1 MESSDVL
8 GNGLVVAAQICAIEG
23 KDAFDRGSR
32 SGRDASRSAQTV
44 AGDGASIGKSGFF
57 VAGEANG
64 DAAIVFGDGCV
75 GAATQL
81 EGSGGGDL
89 ALAVSIQA
97 QIKVERAGLAQLG
110 AKGAHNVGGLLLDA
124 TDIADGPGHAA
135 RAQQRDRGHGDD
147 KQTNGKANHELNQC
161 QAGLEFQV
169 FLLFIPCWIS
179 A

>member
-1 MESSDVL
+1 MDDVF
-8 GNGLVVAAQICAIEG
+8 G
-23 KDAFDRGSR
+23 
-32 SGRDASRSAQTV
+32 GR
-44 AGDGASIGKSGFF
+44 FF
-57 VAGEANG
+57 S
-64 DAAIVFGDGCV
+64 VFGDRLL
-75 GAATQL
+75 AIATQL
-81 EGSGGGDL
+81 EGSGGCDL

-179 A
+179 ASSYFFYIVVCVQCHYLLPGQ

>member
-23 KDAFDRGSR
+23 KDALDRGSR

-57 VAGEANG
+57 VAGVLDDVFG
-64 DAAIVFGDGCV
+64 GRFFSVFGDRLL
-75 GAATQL
+75 AIATQL

-161 QAGLEFQV
+161 QASLKFQV
-169 FLLFIPCWIS
+169 FLLFIP
-179 A
+179 